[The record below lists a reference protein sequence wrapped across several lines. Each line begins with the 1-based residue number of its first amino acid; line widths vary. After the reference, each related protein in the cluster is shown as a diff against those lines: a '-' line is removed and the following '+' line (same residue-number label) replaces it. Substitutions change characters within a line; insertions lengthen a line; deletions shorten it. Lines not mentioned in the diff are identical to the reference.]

1 MKISNVQIKTQLLSG
16 FALLLI
22 FVIVLGVV
30 GISQSSA
37 IASQTRLLYDHPLQV
52 RRAIGKLEVDVLSIH
67 RDIRSMML
75 TDKPSEIIEFIAKM
89 DTREA
94 DAFDQID
101 NLYSRY
107 LGPKS
112 DVDSLKQEFI
122 KWNAIHTETRQL
134 FQEGKIAEAIA
145 RTMPDGEGGKQAE
158 VVFGALEQIS
168 NFQNNKADE
177 LYASSQQL
185 SEDLNRQFIIIL
197 GTIVLLTLVIN
208 YFLMRNIRIP
218 LNELT
223 RATRNFKNGKFET
236 RSAYGL
242 TNEFGVLSE
251 SFNEMAEILESNLE
265 LNQKTGE
272 FSNLMLAENDPRRFF
287 KDILN
292 AFTEQ
297 TNAHI
302 AAVYLLNG
310 DGKTYEHF
318 ESIGLG
324 ESAKKAFFAD
334 TFEGE
339 FGKAL
344 VTQKIQHITGIAAD
358 NHFTFYT
365 VSGKF
370 TPQEIITIPVVSNK
384 ETIAVLSLATIG
396 SFDTKSMRFINEIW
410 NTLNARVTGIL
421 AFRQIQSQAEKL
433 EEQNRELDAQKRELT
448 AQSGELN
455 QQNKELEMQK
465 AQLSEASRLK
475 TSFIS
480 NMSHELRTPLNSV
493 IALSAVLGR
502 RLNHHIPD
510 EEYSYLEVIERN
522 GKQLLALI
530 NDILDLSRIEAG
542 REDIEISQ
550 FDLNDLVEDVFSVL
564 SPLAKEK
571 HIALWYT
578 SNPDLSKI
586 VSDYG
591 KCRHILQNV
600 TGNAVKFTDIG
611 RVEIIIDQIEEAF
624 QITVRDTGIGIAE
637 SDLPRIFD
645 EFRQADGSASRK
657 YGGTG
662 LGLAIAKKYAELLG
676 GNIGVESRLGEGSSF
691 TITLPLRNTSV
702 LSMHD
707 EVAPKHKSAVAL
719 PVTPISSSDRAKI
732 TLLLVEDSEPA
743 IIQMKDMLEESAYRL
758 LIARNGKEALEM
770 IPQTHLDAIILD
782 LIMPEVDGFKVLKT
796 IRDEAATTHL
806 PVLILTAKYIT
817 KKELKFLEHNNIHQ
831 LIQKGAVN
839 RTDLLSAV
847 DGMVRTKIDQVE
859 KPQPLSRKV
868 AEKVVVL
875 VVEDNPDNMLT
886 AKALLGEDFIVI
898 EASDGE
904 MGIELAKTYVPDLI
918 LMDIALPQMDGI
930 QVLQA
935 IKKDARLAK
944 IKMIALTASAMTND
958 RETILAYGF
967 DGYIAKPIDQIEFT
981 HTIRQVLYGKN

>member
-1 MKISNVQIKTQLLSG
+1 MKFPNVQIKTQLLFG
-16 FALLLI
+16 FAILLF
-22 FVIVLGVV
+22 FVIILGVV

-37 IASQTRLLYDHPLQV
+37 IAGQTRLLYDHPIQV
-52 RRAIGKLEVDVLSIH
+52 RRAIGKLEVNVLSIH

-75 TDKPSEIIEFIAKM
+75 TDKPSDITEFIAKM

-101 NLYSRY
+101 ILYSRY

-122 KWNAIHTETRQL
+122 KWNAIHAETRQL
-134 FQEGKIAEAIA
+134 FQEGKTVEAIA

-158 VVFGALEQIS
+158 VVFAALEKIS

-177 LYASSQQL
+177 LYAGSQQL
-185 SEDLNRQFIIIL
+185 SEDLNRQFFIIL

-208 YFLMRNIRIP
+208 YFLLRNIRVP

-223 RATRNFKNGKFET
+223 RTTRDFKNGKFEA
-236 RSAYGL
+236 RSAYAL

-272 FSNLMLAENDPRRFF
+272 FSDLMLAENDPRRFF
-287 KDILN
+287 KDILK

-297 TNAHI
+297 TNAQI

-324 ESAKKAFFAD
+324 ESAKKSFTAD

-384 ETIAVLSLATIG
+384 KTIAVLSLATIG
-396 SFDTKSMRFINEIW
+396 SFDTKSTRFINAIW
-410 NTLNARVTGIL
+410 NTLNARVVGIL
-421 AFRQIQSQAEKL
+421 AFWQIQSQAEKL
-433 EEQNRELDAQKRELT
+433 EEQNRELDAQKKELT
-448 AQSGELN
+448 AQAGELN

-465 AQLSEASRLK
+465 TQLSEASRLK

-493 IALSAVLGR
+493 IALSGVLGR
-502 RLNHHIPD
+502 RLDHQIPE

-542 REDIEISQ
+542 HEDIEISK
-550 FDLNDLVEDVFSVL
+550 FDLNDLAEEVVSTL

-571 HIALWYT
+571 DIELSYP
-578 SNPDLSKI
+578 SNAKLSPI
-586 VSDYG
+586 VSDYV
-591 KCRHILQNV
+591 KCRHILQNLA
-600 TGNAVKFTDIG
+600 GNAIKFTETG
-611 RVEIIIDQIEEAF
+611 RVEIHINQMEDIIQIA
-624 QITVRDTGIGIAE
+624 VSDTGIGIAE

-645 EFRQADGSASRK
+645 EFRQVDGSTSRR

-676 GNIGVESRLGEGSSF
+676 GSITVKSTFGEGSLF
-691 TITLPLRNTSV
+691 TLSLPLRIGSESKISDEYDMKFNYS
-702 LSMHD
+702 SMKL
-707 EVAPKHKSAVAL
+707 A
-719 PVTPISSSDRAKI
+719 TPISCPNRAEM

-743 IIQMKDMLEESAYRL
+743 VIQLKDLLEESVYHL
-758 LIARNGKEALEM
+758 FVARDGKEALEM
-770 IPQTHLDAIILD
+770 IPQVRPDAIILD
-782 LIMPEVDGFKVLKT
+782 LMIPEVDGFKVLKA
-796 IRDEAATTHL
+796 IRDDAVTANM

-817 KKELKFLEHNNIHQ
+817 KEELKFLKHNNIYQ

-839 RTDLLSAV
+839 RTELLNAV
-847 DGMVRTKIDQVE
+847 NGMM
-859 KPQPLSRKV
+859 KPKKDRIETIQSKSGA
-868 AEKVVVL
+868 AERRVVL

-886 AKALLGEDFIVI
+886 AKALLGDEFTVI

-904 MGIELAKTYVPDLI
+904 MGIELAKTHVPDLI
-918 LMDIALPQMDGI
+918 LMDISLPKMNGVQTL
-930 QVLQA
+930 QV
-935 IKKDARLAK
+935 IKKEAK
-944 IKMIALTASAMTND
+944 LVKAKVIALTASVMTSD

-967 DGYIAKPIDQIEFT
+967 DGYIAKPIDQTEFIY
-981 HTIRQVLYGKN
+981 TIRQVLDGRN

>member
-1 MKISNVQIKTQLLSG
+1 MKFPNVQIKTQLLFG
-16 FALLLI
+16 FAILII
-22 FVIVLGVV
+22 FVIILGVV

-37 IASQTRLLYDHPLQV
+37 IAGQTRLLYDHPVQV
-52 RRAIGKLEVDVLSIH
+52 RQAIGKLEVDVLSIH

-75 TDKPSEIIEFIAKM
+75 TDKPSDITEFIAKM

-101 NLYSRY
+101 ILYSRY

-122 KWNAIHTETRQL
+122 KWNAIHVETRQL
-134 FQEGKIAEAIA
+134 FQEGKTVEAIA

-158 VVFGALEQIS
+158 VVFAALEKIS

-177 LYASSQQL
+177 LYAGSKQL
-185 SEDLNRQFIIIL
+185 SEDLNRQFFIIL
-197 GTIVLLTLVIN
+197 GTIVLLTLLIN
-208 YFLMRNIRIP
+208 YFLLRNIRVP

-223 RATRNFKNGKFET
+223 RATRDFKNGKFEA
-236 RSAYGL
+236 RSAYAL

-251 SFNEMAEILESNLE
+251 SFNEMAEILENNLE

-272 FSNLMLAENDPRRFF
+272 FSDLMLAENDPRRFF
-287 KDILN
+287 KDILK

-297 TNAHI
+297 TNAQI

-324 ESAKKAFFAD
+324 ESAKKSFTAD

-370 TPQEIITIPVVSNK
+370 TPQEIITIPVVSSK

-396 SFDTKSMRFINEIW
+396 SFDTKSMRFINAIW
-410 NTLNARVTGIL
+410 NTLNARVVGIL
-421 AFRQIQSQAEKL
+421 AFWQIQSQAEKL
-433 EEQNRELDAQKRELT
+433 EEQNRELDAQKKELT
-448 AQSGELN
+448 AQAGELN

-465 AQLSEASRLK
+465 TQLSEASRLK

-493 IALSAVLGR
+493 IALSGVLGR
-502 RLNHHIPD
+502 RLSQQIPK

-550 FDLNDLVEDVFSVL
+550 FNLNDLAAEVVSIL
-564 SPLAKEK
+564 SPLAAEK
-571 HIALWYT
+571 NIG
-578 SNPDLSKI
+578 LSCLTNAAISTI
-586 VSDYG
+586 VSDYA
-591 KCRHILQNV
+591 KCRHILQNLA
-600 TGNAVKFTDIG
+600 GNAVKFTETG
-611 RVEIIIDQIEEAF
+611 QVEISIDQKEGVF
-624 QITVRDTGIGIAE
+624 QIIVRDTGIGIAE
-637 SDLPRIFD
+637 DDIPHIFE
-645 EFRQADGSASRK
+645 EFRQADGSTSRK

-662 LGLAIAKKYAELLG
+662 LGLAIAKKYTELLG
-676 GNIGVESRLGEGSSF
+676 GSVTVQSTVGAGSVF
-691 TITLPLRNTSV
+691 TVTLPLQI
-702 LSMHD
+702 
-707 EVAPKHKSAVAL
+707 ASAVNTPEEAGFSMKSLAAAPAAL
-719 PVTPISSSDRAKI
+719 VSPGNRTDM

-743 IIQMKDMLEESAYRL
+743 IIQLIDMLEDSVYHL
-758 LIARNGKEALEM
+758 VVARSGEEALEV
-770 IPQTHLDAIILD
+770 IPKARPDAIILD
-782 LIMPEVDGFKVLKT
+782 LMMPEVDGFEVLKA
-796 IRDEAATTHL
+796 IRDDAATTDI

-817 KKELKFLEHNNIHQ
+817 KEELKFLKYNHIYQ
-831 LIQKGAVN
+831 LIQKGAIN
-839 RTDLLSAV
+839 RTELLTAV
-847 DGMVRTKIDQVE
+847 DGMMSTKDIE
-859 KPQPLSRKV
+859 KETQTPQP
-868 AEKVVVL
+868 EKIGKKVVL

-886 AKALLGEDFIVI
+886 ARALLGEDFTVL

-904 MGIELAKTYVPDLI
+904 MGLEIAKTQAPDLI

-930 QVLQA
+930 QVLKA
-935 IKKDARLAK
+935 IRRHGWLTHTKV
-944 IKMIALTASAMTND
+944 IALTASAMTSD

-967 DGYIAKPIDQIEFT
+967 DGYIAKPIDQAEFIS
-981 HTIRQVLYGKN
+981 TIRQVLDGQ